1 MKIVSCVLPEE
12 KSPDWTLFQMLMAS
26 ASIPNVEFEAI
37 VIRGRN
43 DILRI
48 PNAQVRFEALRDS
61 LKDFPIVLVDDVIK
75 ARGRLLT
82 RAEYEDLID
91 GLSIQGA

>member
-1 MKIVSCVLPEE
+1 MKIISCVLPTE
-12 KSPDWTLFQMLMAS
+12 KSPDWALFQMLAAS
-26 ASIPNVEFEAI
+26 VSVPNVQFEAI
-37 VIRGRN
+37 VMRDRS

-48 PNAQVRFEALRDS
+48 ADPQVKAIDMHAGFEN
-61 LKDFPIVLVDDVIK
+61 FPIVLVDGVIK

-82 RAEYEDLID
+82 GAEYEDLID

>member
-37 VIRGRN
+37 VIRDRN

-48 PNAQVRFEALRDS
+48 PNAQLRFEALHDGLDS
-61 LKDFPIVLVDDVIK
+61 FPIVLVNRVIK

-82 RAEYEDLID
+82 GAEYEDLFD
-91 GLSIQGA
+91 GLSIQET

>member
-12 KSPDWTLFQMLMAS
+12 KSPDWALFQMLAAS
-26 ASIPNVEFEAI
+26 DSIPNVDFEVI
-37 VIRGRN
+37 VIRDRN

-48 PNAQVRFEALRDS
+48 PNVQVRFEAEHDGLEG
-61 LKDFPIVLVDDVIK
+61 FPIVLVDGVMK
-75 ARGRLLT
+75 ARRRLLT
-82 RAEYEDLID
+82 GAEYEDLID